1 MFLLYKN
8 YFNRPL
14 VCSAPFPLRRQGF
27 FINVDINTSLLNT
40 LVFVFQA
47 LGGDR
52 LLMES
57 ALVLRAGKEWLF
69 LSVRGSKGVW
79 GMEDPQL

>member
-8 YFNRPL
+8 YFNSPL
-14 VCSAPFPLRRQGF
+14 VCSAHCRLRRQGF

-47 LGGDR
+47 LGGDL

-57 ALVLRAGKEWLF
+57 ALVCGEEK
-69 LSVRGSKGVW
+69 SGSFY
-79 GMEDPQL
+79 Q

>member
-8 YFNRPL
+8 YFYYSRW
-14 VCSAPFPLRRQGF
+14 
-27 FINVDINTSLLNT
+27 LL
-40 LVFVFQA
+40 
-47 LGGDR
+47 LGGDL

-57 ALVLRAGKEWLF
+57 ALAVRRKERLF

-79 GMEDPQL
+79 GMEDSPTTILRSTMLPQASSTKVYR